1 MKKKPQL
8 SSPIVIII
16 TCILFILY
24 LLVDY
29 FNIPSILGIDVS
41 RINTDLLGIIAN
53 SAIAIVVFSLGYYF
67 VEQWN
72 IKRTENQRNYA
83 SMILQNIYTDCLD
96 FMKQLKT
103 PQTLHIIKKTCNF
116 DESTGKT
123 SYGSFIK
130 YLYNAPFKNESE
142 IFQLSKDGLLPT
154 EQLKAYLDIKTRY
167 QAYIGGFAFTCCA
180 FEDSDKNAKLMSLT
194 QGEPLSDQ
202 INEQLSILLNLKTRR
217 SNHAPHYHR
226 KAV

>member
-72 IKRTENQRNYA
+72 IKRTENQRN
-83 SMILQNIYTDCLD
+83 SGS
-96 FMKQLKT
+96 
-103 PQTLHIIKKTCNF
+103 
-116 DESTGKT
+116 ES
-123 SYGSFIK
+123 FH
-130 YLYNAPFKNESE
+130 
-142 IFQLSKDGLLPT
+142 SK
-154 EQLKAYLDIKTRY
+154 E
-167 QAYIGGFAFTCCA
+167 
-180 FEDSDKNAKLMSLT
+180 N
-194 QGEPLSDQ
+194 
-202 INEQLSILLNLKTRR
+202 
-217 SNHAPHYHR
+217 
-226 KAV
+226 